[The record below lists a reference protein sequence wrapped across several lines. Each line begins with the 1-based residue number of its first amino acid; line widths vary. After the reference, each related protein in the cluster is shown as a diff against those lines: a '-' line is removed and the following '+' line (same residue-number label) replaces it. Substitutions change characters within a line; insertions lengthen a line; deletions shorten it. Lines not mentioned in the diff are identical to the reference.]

1 MPRIVFFRFVVFVHS
16 GFQGEAIRS
25 SASGSRSS
33 FVYLLCH
40 GSAEAIFVPS
50 FLSEGVGHFRLA
62 TGVSPTVPCK

>member
-40 GSAEAIFVPS
+40 GSAEAFSILR
-50 FLSEGVGHFRLA
+50 FLCEGVGHLHLA
-62 TGVSPTVPCK
+62 NGVSHIVRCR